1 MLQSEL
7 SRFGDIMELKE
18 KLRSDLADAMRA
30 GDVHRRDVL
39 RFVLAAVK
47 QAEVDGMKALDD
59 NAVQEV
65 LRKQIKQRQESIAD
79 YQRAG
84 RQDDVARESSEIAII
99 EEYLPQ
105 MMSREE
111 IEGIARAIITDLGV
125 TDSKSM
131 GQIMNRLMPQ
141 VKGRA
146 DGRLVNEVVRAL
158 LQ

>member
-1 MLQSEL
+1 
-7 SRFGDIMELKE
+7 
-18 KLRSDLADAMRA
+18 
-30 GDVHRRDVL
+30 
-39 RFVLAAVK
+39 
-47 QAEVDGMKALDD
+47 
-59 NAVQEV
+59 
-65 LRKQIKQRQESIAD
+65 
-79 YQRAG
+79 
-84 RQDDVARESSEIAII
+84 VARESSEIAII

-146 DGRLVNEVVRAL
+146 DGRLVNEVVRVL